1 MQVTGLIENRYSR
14 PKSLEALVAMDR
26 SARWCLDAHRCMPL
40 FQSVAPD
47 GLSSICVYQVPDA
60 QALRN
65 AARQL
70 EVDPP
75 PAIWGAT
82 VHVAPG
88 GTMRPLHQL
97 GAGERSFALVDRVF
111 DRPMDFEEVQAMED
125 EKSSCLTLHS
135 VRFVCSFLS
144 LDRLRMGCVY
154 AAPDVE
160 SVRNAVRMTQ
170 LPFRSVSAAFAH
182 S

>member
-1 MQVTGLIENRYSR
+1 MQVTALIENRYAR

-26 SARWCLDAHRCMPL
+26 SARWCFDIHGCTAL
-40 FQSVAPD
+40 FQSLAPD
-47 GLSSICVYQVPDA
+47 GLSSICVYNAPDA

-65 AARQL
+65 AARQMEL
-70 EVDPP
+70 DPP
-75 PAIWGAT
+75 PSIWGAT
-82 VHVAPG
+82 VHMAPG
-88 GTMRPLHQL
+88 GTTRSLHELAAQ
-97 GAGERSFALVDRVF
+97 ERSFALVDRVF

-125 EKSSCLTLHS
+125 EKSSCLTLHR

-144 LDRLRMGCVY
+144 LDRQRMGCVY

-170 LPFRSVSAAFAH
+170 LPFRSINAAFAH